1 MRPLP
6 GALQSPPR
14 PLYVPAPGRPVAPV
28 EGIRRL
34 GNVDNST
41 RRETWKGKFA
51 PASGS
56 AAQRGER
63 SEPLDLSIRNFGTYD
78 RFSLSP
84 GLASSPR
91 PVIRGKLISVM
102 EKEK

>member
-14 PLYVPAPGRPVAPV
+14 PLYVPAPGRPVVPV

-34 GNVDNST
+34 GNVDNAT
-41 RRETWKGKFA
+41 RRETWKSKLADQAKRSVAG
-51 PASGS
+51 
-56 AAQRGER
+56 GER
-63 SEPLDLSIRNFGTYD
+63 SEPRFINKKLWHTL